1 MQPAIGEDRRV
12 LKPSEGLE
20 MKAEAGSALRGSDDW
35 ARRYHQWQSRMNQG
49 STQVN
54 STGVYRA
61 MYWAIYTVQERA
73 RTMLCYRYRPMAKE
87 ELGKGLPATNGKR
100 CAYQKAQSGNE
111 KKRSPS
117 QPLGQRAMTS

>member
-1 MQPAIGEDRRV
+1 MKTAGEQ
-12 LKPSEGLE
+12 KPSEGLE
-20 MKAEAGSALRGSDDW
+20 MKAEAGSAQCWSDNW
-35 ARRYHQWQSRMNQG
+35 AHQYHQWQSRINQG

-54 STGVYRA
+54 STGVYWA

-100 CAYQKAQSGNE
+100 HAYQKAQSGNE
-111 KKRSPS
+111 RREARYSH
-117 QPLGQRAMTS
+117 

>member
-1 MQPAIGEDRRV
+1 MQ
-12 LKPSEGLE
+12 KPSEGLE
-20 MKAEAGSALRGSDDW
+20 IKAEAGSAQHRSDDW
-35 ARRYHQWQSRMNQG
+35 VHQYHQWQSRINQG

-61 MYWAIYTVQERA
+61 MYWALYTVQGRA
-73 RTMLCYRYRPMAKE
+73 RTKLCYCYRPIAKE

-111 KKRSPS
+111 KKGSLS
-117 QPLGQRAMTS
+117 QPLMTS